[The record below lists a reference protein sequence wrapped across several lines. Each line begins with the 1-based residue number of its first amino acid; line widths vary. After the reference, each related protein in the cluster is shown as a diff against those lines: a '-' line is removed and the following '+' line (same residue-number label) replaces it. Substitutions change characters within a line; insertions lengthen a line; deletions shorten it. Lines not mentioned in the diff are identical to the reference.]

1 MVIGGI
7 FGLAWWQLGLITAIY
22 IPVMVCSHMALN
34 KQKEENI
41 RVIIE
46 LYKRHGILD
55 EDVLSR
61 EEERL
66 KNLDPIDVEIEV
78 FRVKK
83 NLCRDT

>member
-1 MVIGGI
+1 MVIGGL
-7 FGLAWWQLGLITAIY
+7 FGLAWWQLGLIIAIY
-22 IPVMVCSHMALN
+22 IPVMVRSHMALN

-55 EDVLSR
+55 EDVLNR

-78 FRVKK
+78 FRIKK

>member
-1 MVIGGI
+1 MVIGGL

-22 IPVMVCSHMALN
+22 IPVMVSSHIALN
-34 KQKEENI
+34 KQKKENI
-41 RVIIE
+41 RAVIE

-66 KNLDPIDVEIEV
+66 KNLDPIDVEIEA
-78 FRVKK
+78 FRVRK

>member
-1 MVIGGI
+1 MVR
-7 FGLAWWQLGLITAIY
+7 
-22 IPVMVCSHMALN
+22 SHMALN

-78 FRVKK
+78 FRIKK